1 MGHRAGVTKHEV
13 PGNDGRGWP
22 ASAHEARR
30 FLLGRLPECTPV
42 DGLPTDGERYGYGDD
57 QPVLV
62 TPELVEPAPFRAIHV
77 ADPGSV
83 RGQSGFAAFLDGT
96 QDLRVVSQVDGISIV
111 WATVSAAIRARV
123 DRRLVSWPV
132 RSPIVSGRLYIPF
145 RYVPQLESDLRDDPR
160 VIDIGVADSGGNF
173 PSRHPAKLM
182 EAAVQS
188 VQRERERIE
197 QELAEAWCASGKTTL
212 FIDGGITASDMVASS
227 PLAVGVVKSH
237 RRLYAEGDAF
247 RILVGLKAGE
257 RTSVFRVAPRSRH
270 AVASWYVRV
279 RQATG
284 RDALFGLVRIEA
296 ALSDD
301 ITSRAD
307 EISRWVIGEGAPLA
321 LPDGRW
327 DKMSYGIRH
336 TEEFLRAIS

>member
-1 MGHRAGVTKHEV
+1 MGHRAGVRKEDV
-13 PGNDGRGWP
+13 QGKDRGWP
-22 ASAHEARR
+22 ASAHEASR
-30 FLLGRLPECTPV
+30 FLEGRLAGCAAV
-42 DGLPTDGERYGYGDD
+42 DGMPTDGERYGYGDD
-57 QPVLV
+57 PPVLV
-62 TPELVEPAPFRAIHV
+62 TPELIESAPFRALHV
-77 ADPGSV
+77 ADPRDV
-83 RGQSGFAAFLDGT
+83 RGQSEFAAFLDGT
-96 QDLRVVSQVDGISIV
+96 QDLRVVGQADGISIV
-111 WATVSAAIRARV
+111 WATVSAAVRARV
-123 DRRLVSWPV
+123 DRRLVSWPG

-145 RYVPQLESDLRDDPR
+145 RYVAALESDLRDDPR
-160 VIDIGVADSGGNF
+160 VIDTGLPDSSGNF

-197 QELAEAWCASGKTTL
+197 VELAEAWCASETSPL
-212 FIDGGITASDMVASS
+212 FVDGSITASALVASS
-227 PLAVGVVKSH
+227 RHAAGVIKSH

-247 RILVGLKAGE
+247 QILVNLKAGD

-270 AVASWYVRV
+270 PVASWYVRL
-279 RQATG
+279 RAAAG

-301 ITSRAD
+301 ITGRAD